1 MTIKNTP
8 QQLDVLIIGAGISG
22 IGMSYM
28 LKTQRPHDSFAVIES
43 RENIGGTW
51 DLFRYPGIRSD
62 SDMYTFAYSFKP
74 WKDKE
79 CLGTADR
86 IKHYL
91 HELIDEEGLEQ
102 HIRFQQRVVK
112 SCWDSKKAR
121 WITTITDNGGENKNE
136 EYIIEARFIVT
147 CTGYYNYEKGYTP
160 EFEGY
165 EDFKGK
171 IVHPQN
177 WPENLNYKDKEVLVI
192 GSGATAITVVPVM
205 AKEAKHVTMLQRSP
219 TYIVSIP
226 SKDRLF
232 QLISKWLPSKLSNR
246 IMRAKYIILQQL
258 VFTLS
263 KRFPQLVR
271 RFIRYQNSKALSGAV
286 DVDTHFN
293 PRYNPWDQRMC
304 MVPNDDLF
312 ESLREGKSSIVT
324 DQIARFTKEGVQLKS
339 GEEIKADIVV
349 PATGL
354 DVQFWGGM
362 ELEVDG
368 QKIEAKN
375 LTSYK
380 GMMFS
385 QMPNFVTIFGYT
397 NAPWT
402 LKAELTYGYVCRL
415 LDHMQNKGNQVVY
428 PCLENTDDKEDLL
441 DLQSGYIARA
451 KDKIPKQGSIF
462 PWRNKDLYAKDLF
475 AIKHSHL
482 EDNVLRF
489 DDTQALK
496 NFHQK
501 AELSNVT

>member
-1 MTIKNTP
+1 MTTKTP

-79 CLGTADR
+79 CIGTADR

-102 HIRFQQRVVK
+102 YIRYQQRVVK
-112 SCWDSKKAR
+112 AAWDSQKAR
-121 WITTITDNGGENKNE
+121 WCTTVTDKDGQA
-136 EYIIEARFIVT
+136 YTIEARFVVT
-147 CTGYYNYEKGYTP
+147 CTGYYNYEKGYEP

-171 IVHPQN
+171 IVHPQH
-177 WPENLNYKDKEVLVI
+177 WPENLDYKNKEVLVI
-192 GSGATAITVVPVM
+192 GSGATAITVVPSM

-219 TYIVSIP
+219 SYIVSIP
-226 SKDRLF
+226 SRDRLF
-232 QLISKWLPSKLSNR
+232 QIISKWLPSGLTNR
-246 IMRAKYIILQQL
+246 IMRAKYIVLQL
-258 VFTLS
+258 LMFTLS
-263 KRFPQLVR
+263 RRFPEGMRQ
-271 RFIRYQNSKALSGAV
+271 FIRRQNEKLLSGTV
-286 DVDTHFN
+286 DVNKHFN
-293 PRYNPWDQRMC
+293 PRYKPWDQRMC

-312 ESLREGKSSIVT
+312 ESLRKGETSIVT
-324 DQIARFTKEGVQLKS
+324 DQIVRFTETGVLLKS
-339 GEEIKADIVV
+339 GQKLDADIVV

-362 ELEVDG
+362 EIEVDG

-385 QMPNFVTIFGYT
+385 QMPNFATIFGYT

-402 LKAELTYGYVCRL
+402 LKAELTYGYICRL
-415 LDHMQNKGNQVVY
+415 LDYMQNRGKQIVY
-428 PCLENTDDKEDLL
+428 PCLEGASAQEDLL

-451 KDKIPKQGSIF
+451 KDKLPRQGSIF
-462 PWRNKDLYAKDLF
+462 PWRNKDLYVKDLF
-475 AIKHSHL
+475 AIKHRRLNDS
-482 EDNVLRF
+482 VLKF
-489 DDTQALK
+489 DDLK
-496 NFHQK
+496 PIDRFHK
-501 AELSNVT
+501 KTELTNAS